1 MSMLSPRHDST
12 PVPYDLS
19 ALQDFF
25 SSDLDF
31 DPHLAIPSES
41 SLDVLPI
48 DFDSNVQAP
57 VLGQMELAAIESSTM
72 PPVNFSRR
80 PLSSVYR
87 QKFETR
93 AVKPTNIDN
102 PYDMSQ
108 VFSYGSDKVRAE
120 VKEVFRENLT
130 AFQADILRLPTPE
143 VSEVALKM
151 FTGDKS
157 VVSNQPKKK
166 FRLNY
171 FGNSVEPIISPSGS
185 VIYSARRLTEQDR
198 KLIYER
204 MEKQNNPQSASIGA
218 RISSFFSKKQEVES
232 RFEKTSDL
240 NLDHV
245 TAEIQDFEYDNQAI
259 LVVLSNGRKLPLSNF
274 VTFFAVGSSQLAEL
288 ISSAKNMCFRGISAE
303 LTLKSLRADLHTL
316 KRTQATLC
324 VDKDSIKQFKAQKAA
339 EFDVQVDLR
348 KSLLSD
354 SDHSTKLFCDQMN
367 VLLDSVS
374 PVTNLDVSST
384 IKSYMQM
391 FVDKSISTLQKTP
404 RKKSFFKKSN
414 FISRGLR
421 AIKSSGSILKDFSYW
436 LEQYALNP
444 QDQSCIN
451 MYNVYHAKF
460 MSEVDKII
468 SSKNENKD
476 RVLVSC
482 CRQILSYI
490 KK

>member
-1 MSMLSPRHDST
+1 MSMLSPRQDST

-25 SSDLDF
+25 STDF

-41 SLDVLPI
+41 GLDVLPKI
-48 DFDSNVQAP
+48 SNANLEPPVSDQMVLAP
-57 VLGQMELAAIESSTM
+57 IESSTR

-80 PLSSVYR
+80 PLSGVYR

-102 PYDMSQ
+102 PYDMSR
-108 VFSYGSDKVRAE
+108 VFSYGSDKVRSE
-120 VKEVFRENLT
+120 VKEVLREDLS
-130 AFQADILRLPTPE
+130 AFQADILRLPSPE

-151 FTGDKS
+151 LTGER

-171 FGNSVEPIISPSGS
+171 FGDSVEPIISPSGS

-198 KLIYER
+198 KRIYER
-204 MEKQNNPQSASIGA
+204 MEKHQNPQSSSIGA
-218 RISSFFSKKQEVES
+218 RVSSFFSKKKEVES
-232 RFEKTSDL
+232 RFEKNSDL
-240 NLDHV
+240 NLDHM
-245 TAEIQDFEYDNQAI
+245 TAEIQDFAYENQAI
-259 LVVLSNGRKLPLSNF
+259 VVVLSNGRRLPLSNF
-274 VTFFAVGSSQLAEL
+274 VTFFAVGSDQLADL
-288 ISSAKNMCFRGISAE
+288 ISSAKNLCFRGISAE
-303 LTLKSLRADLHTL
+303 LTLKSLRADLQSL
-316 KRTQATLC
+316 KQHQATLC

-348 KSLLSD
+348 KSLMSD

-421 AIKSSGSILKDFSYW
+421 AIKSSGSVLKDFSYW

-444 QDQSCIN
+444 QDQSCLN

-476 RVLVSC
+476 RVLVAC